1 MNKGRFRRLYFEPM
15 IHGGFL
21 NLLRSVLFTIR
32 IKELKLSLLPHVGNT
47 SVTDSDSFK
56 NYGIICKY
64 LANSPDFR
72 HFRRIR
78 TIIDV
83 YDHVTYY
90 QAKQYIEIISRRNHI
105 SLLNDNCELGQPM
118 KYKFKGVNFSISTL
132 NTRYSKVCSDIKY
145 LFPNLEF
152 NSVAEIGGGFGGLAY
167 KFKNI
172 PNYTLYDLP
181 EVNELSKKILERS
194 LHLKNISFMDGR
206 DPQSNDFELVIS
218 NYAFSELSRNMQK
231 TYLDRI
237 ILRAEHGYITWSPV
251 SFFSLD
257 GYSLAELIRIL
268 PKAQIMDERP
278 LTGARNVIIYW

>member
-1 MNKGRFRRLYFEPM
+1 
-15 IHGGFL
+15 
-21 NLLRSVLFTIR
+21 
-32 IKELKLSLLPHVGNT
+32 
-47 SVTDSDSFK
+47 
-56 NYGIICKY
+56 
-64 LANSPDFR
+64 
-72 HFRRIR
+72 
-78 TIIDV
+78 
-83 YDHVTYY
+83 
-90 QAKQYIEIISRRNHI
+90 
-105 SLLNDNCELGQPM
+105 M

-181 EVNELSKKILERS
+181 EVNELSKEILEKS

-218 NYAFSELSRNMQK
+218 NYAFSELLRNMQK